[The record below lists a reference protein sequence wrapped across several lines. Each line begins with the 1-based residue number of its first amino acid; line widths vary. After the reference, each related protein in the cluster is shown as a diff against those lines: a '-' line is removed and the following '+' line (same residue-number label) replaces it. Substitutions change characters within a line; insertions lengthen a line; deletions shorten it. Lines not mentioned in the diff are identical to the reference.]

1 MSTPGSID
9 RWRVTFCVV
18 VFLSLSISISET
30 VSAAVRDVCDDIP
43 WWTPSHNY
51 QKGDPVQRAGRSFVA
66 IRPNKGDR
74 PGAGSQSL
82 AWKETRECLVETEV
96 LDPLPVAQGKD
107 LSMFERLPIDDPYI
121 DVHRIYDGIFA
132 IRERFTEF
140 EFEDVN
146 AYLIVGTRKALLF
159 DSGLGLGRF
168 KQIVDE
174 LTDKPVLLVNSHY
187 HYDHVAANFEFPFIM
202 AADDQYTRIGQR
214 GIGNAKL
221 IEFFKVAYLGLGD
234 EVGSQYHIEP
244 YHVDVYL
251 RDKTRINIGGVEL
264 EVITSPGH
272 TPDSIVLLD
281 EERGLM
287 FTGDVFYQSGL
298 LAHLPESNID
308 SYYETSQK
316 LAALQH
322 KVRRILPNHSVPM
335 ADGNAITRMA
345 EAFTAIKK
353 GKVGSPI
360 GGGVLCHS
368 FGGFQVI
375 FREDPGAKKP
385 GHDEDP
391 IDLEALDACFL
402 VKPTGQARP

>member
-9 RWRVTFCVV
+9 RWRVVFCIV
-18 VFLSLSISISET
+18 VFLSLSILISET

-43 WWTPSHNY
+43 WWTPSYDY
-51 QKGDPVQRAGRSFVA
+51 QMGDTAQRVGRSFVA
-66 IRPNKGDR
+66 IRSSKGDR
-74 PGAGSQSL
+74 PRASGKSL
-82 AWKETRECLVETEV
+82 AWQELRECLVETEI
-96 LDPLPVAQGKD
+96 LDPLPVAQGQD
-107 LSMFERLPIDDPYI
+107 LSMFERLPIDDLYI
-121 DVHRIYDGIFA
+121 DVHRIYAGIYA
-132 IRERFTEF
+132 IREHFTEF

-146 AYLIVGTRKALLF
+146 AYLIIGTRKAVLF
-159 DSGLGLGRF
+159 DSGLGLGQF

-187 HYDHVAANFEFPFIM
+187 HYDHVSANFEFPFIM

-214 GIGNAKL
+214 GFENAKL
-221 IEFFKVAYLGLGD
+221 IEFLKTAYMGLGD
-234 EVGSQYHIEP
+234 EVGPKYHVEP

-264 EVITSPGH
+264 EVITAPGH

-298 LAHLPESNID
+298 LAQLPESNLN

-316 LAALQH
+316 LAALQN
-322 KVRRILPNHSVPM
+322 KVQRILPNHSVPM
-335 ADGNAITRMA
+335 ADGDSLTRMA

-353 GKVGSPI
+353 GVVGTSI
-360 GGGVLCHS
+360 GGGLLCHS

-375 FREDPGAKKP
+375 FREDPGTKKT

-391 IDLEALDACFL
+391 INLKALDACFL
-402 VKPTGQARP
+402 VEPIGQARP